1 MKIPFCDFCAKSGS
15 LCQKCRELVNTGRN
29 DELDLVVS
37 QILVEEVDRVRGL
50 DKIEFKKA
58 YKEEDFLLILSNNE
72 GVRILR
78 DNEALIRRIME
89 NTNTKK
95 VIVVD
100 YKKDQKRKIEELVY
114 PLRITGLSKLWLPGN
129 MTEFKVLLGNG
140 RVSGEY
146 LQKLEKLSKRIGI
159 NARFQA

>member
-15 LCQKCRELVNTGRN
+15 LCQKCRELIDTGKN
-29 DELDLVVS
+29 DELDLKVS
-37 QILVEEVDRVRGL
+37 QILLEEADRVRGL

-58 YKEEDFLLILSNNE
+58 YKEDDLLLILSNSE

-78 DNEALIRRIME
+78 DNKDLTERIMRDTE
-89 NTNTKK
+89 SKK

-100 YKKDQKRKIEELVY
+100 YRKDQKRKLEELVY

-129 MTEFKVLLGNG
+129 LTEFKVLVEA
-140 RVSGEY
+140 RSVDREY
-146 LQKLEKLSKRIGI
+146 LEKLEKLAEKIDI